1 MLKITQR
8 NVETIVNISLKLE
21 NQQTNYIIHI
31 FHIQI
36 WITIN
41 ENNKSY
47 NFYVEICYIY
57 VYNIIYKSTLY
68 IKQKISLN
76 VFAKKNIIIHIHIYF
91 KKYVFKLIKT
101 TFV

>member
-36 WITIN
+36 WITTN

-47 NFYVEICYIY
+47 NFYVKICYIY

-76 VFAKKNIIIHIHIYF
+76 VFAKKHNYTYTYIF
-91 KKYVFKLIKT
+91 
-101 TFV
+101 